1 MCRSKTIG
9 GTFRSY
15 GAKGRSRGVSINIAL
30 LRSEEQSLCIVAADI
45 FMTNTVEL
53 SDKTFAANLHLFRSL
68 VTRAVAVRPKLASV
82 DETKSQ
88 GE

>member
-1 MCRSKTIG
+1 VREKTIG
-9 GTFRSY
+9 RTFRSY

-45 FMTNTVEL
+45 FMTNTAEF
-53 SDKTFAANLHLFRSL
+53 SDKTFAAILHTLCSL
-68 VTRAVAVRPKLASV
+68 VTRAAATRLKLASV
-82 DETKSQ
+82 GKNESQ

>member
-1 MCRSKTIG
+1 MCGLKTIG

-45 FMTNTVEL
+45 FMTNTMEF
-53 SDKTFAANLHLFRSL
+53 SDKSFAANLHPLFSL
-68 VTRAVAVRPKLASV
+68 VTRAAATRLKLASV
-82 DETKSQ
+82 DEN
-88 GE
+88 

>member
-1 MCRSKTIG
+1 MCRSKTIE

-45 FMTNTVEL
+45 FMTNTVEF
-53 SDKTFAANLHLFRSL
+53 SDKTFAANVHPFCSS
-68 VTRAVAVRPKLASV
+68 VTRTTTTRPKLASV
-82 DETKSQ
+82 GNNESQ